1 MLHDFSNYDNS
12 NVYNLKSYK
21 TKNANVSLN
30 DEIIIKKPQKKN
42 LLKEITHNT
51 KVLLEFEL
59 FFKNNS

>member
-30 DEIIIKKPQKKN
+30 DEIIMKKTQKKK
-42 LLKEITHNT
+42 LLKEIIHNT